1 MAEVATLGGRKVIS
15 RLRAR
20 ETLLRDARAYLQRG
34 DARRGDMR

>member
-1 MAEVATLGGRKVIS
+1 
-15 RLRAR
+15 LRAR